1 MLSSRCVCSCCLHRL
16 VRCMLGH
23 GAISES
29 KLSHGNPLV
38 LLGVRTKIDRD
49 GVSFRPDDAKAQ
61 KWSAKIQMALES
73 DMLHGGDSFKLAG
86 ACSGRH
92 KEASNA

>member
-1 MLSSRCVCSCCLHRL
+1 
-16 VRCMLGH
+16 MLGH

-61 KWSAKIQMALES
+61 KWSAKIQIALES
-73 DMLHGGDSFKLAG
+73 DMLHGGDSSKLAG
-86 ACSGRH
+86 GLQWAAQRSFKRLGRCMLTPLY
-92 KEASNA
+92 K